1 MGMGTG
7 TGTGTG
13 TGEVGGGVHT
23 DVLGDDV
30 PPDPPSS

>member
-7 TGTGTG
+7 TGTG
-13 TGEVGGGVHT
+13 EVGGVHT

-30 PPDPPSS
+30 PPEHPTS